1 MDVHHA
7 LDEMDKVHLEREE
20 MDKKRNKERAAV
32 NPVIKHEREKMD
44 LKMKHVDAETDKK
57 LMLELQE
64 MDIKVKQEH
73 AALDQALKLDCDKMV
88 KEIKKIRKD
97 MDQKLQ
103 HDRQEMDSKSL
114 PEQLRMD
121 RMEAKMM
128 LDRARIAPK
137 GQFDHFTSWEPID
150 RWDEGHTHEHGSSQR
165 TEQPASNSHNK
176 ALTFSNGNEYM
187 DAECA
192 PH

>member
-137 GQFDHFTSWEPID
+137 ATTDQIQLHIPPPEEPVSYFLP
-150 RWDEGHTHEHGSSQR
+150 E
-165 TEQPASNSHNK
+165 
-176 ALTFSNGNEYM
+176 
-187 DAECA
+187 
-192 PH
+192 